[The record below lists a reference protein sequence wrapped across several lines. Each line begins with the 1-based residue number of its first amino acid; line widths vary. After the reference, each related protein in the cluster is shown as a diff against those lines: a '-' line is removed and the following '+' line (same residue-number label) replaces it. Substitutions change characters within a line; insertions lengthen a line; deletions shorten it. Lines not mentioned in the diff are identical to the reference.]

1 MSVWNPFES
10 YSGPGSE
17 PSGCA
22 ALTFTAV
29 TYPDCPAAYNA
40 YEGEIVEILMS
51 PVAKVDGVWTASFPP
66 DNYLYDG
73 DWDAA
78 VSAGAKRLVVV
89 GDKPQ
94 GETKIL
100 QLAKRWR
107 KIKDR
112 VHTLNIDVTDMSVA
126 NYDFIRLLQRDKKVA
141 INWKSI
147 DGWNAGGDEMVI
159 VDVDT
164 AGIIWPRGEGGLMS
178 GQLVLTWSNKFD
190 PPAGLAI
197 AGASPLVAKAKKPG
211 SVPGKPTIEDVTKGI
226 TGEGGGDELNAGNK
240 KAA

>member
-1 MSVWNPFES
+1 MSTWNPFES
-10 YSGPGSE
+10 YIGPGSE
-17 PSGCA
+17 PTGCGA
-22 ALTFTAV
+22 ITLPAV
-29 TYPDCPAAYNA
+29 TTPQCPADYAA
-40 YEGEIVEILMS
+40 YEGEITDILMS
-51 PVAKVDGVWTASFPP
+51 TVAKVDGEWVASFPP

-78 VSAGAKRLVVV
+78 VSAGAKRLVVI
-89 GDKPQ
+89 GDKPLA
-94 GETKIL
+94 ETKVL
-100 QLAKRWR
+100 TLGKRWR

-112 VHTLNIDVTDMSVA
+112 FHTLTIDITDMSVL
-126 NYDFIRLLQRDKKVA
+126 NYEFVRTLQRDKKVA
-141 INWKSI
+141 VNWKSI

-197 AGASPLVAKAKKPG
+197 AGTSPLTAKAKKPAKPG
-211 SVPGKPTIEDVTKGI
+211 SKAPAATTPNEVTGKNGDDQ
-226 TGEGGGDELNAGNK
+226 GDESK